1 MSNKGSTK
9 AAGAGAPAAS
19 TTSVLD
25 GWPALLAAVV
35 VIGAAVYAFSPR
47 SQPEFPATRV
57 SAQRVLVNGI
67 AQQGQQFIAV
77 GEQGQVLIA
86 GDANGPWENATIEP
100 QRGST
105 LTRVV
110 FPQADLAIAVGHD
123 GWIVRST
130 DGGKTWKEAVFT
142 AESDPLLGVA
152 GPFDGRY
159 YAYGAFGLLM
169 ASDDQ
174 GQTWQKMELNIP
186 GEGAAEAP
194 PPVDPNADPFADP
207 FASAAGD
214 DPFANFD
221 ANAVGGA
228 GHLNAMTQA
237 ADGSLILV
245 GERGLLLK
253 SSDKG
258 QSWKR
263 LPEIY
268 GGSFF
273 GVLSLPSKTLIA
285 FGMRGNV
292 FRSTDA
298 GESWQK
304 SNVPLENS
312 LFGGAIDAKGNAVLA
327 GAGNTLLRSTDD
339 GATFVVSAALGR
351 NGLADVIALPSGN
364 WLTVGDGGILVLDPA
379 AANATGDAS

>member
-1 MSNKGSTK
+1 MNNKGNTM
-9 AAGAGAPAAS
+9 AGAGAAAS
-19 TTSVLD
+19 VSD
-25 GWPALLAAVV
+25 SWPAFLAAVV
-35 VIGAAVYAFSPR
+35 VIGAALYAFSPR
-47 SQPEFPATRV
+47 SQPEFPATQV
-57 SAQRVLVNGI
+57 SATRVLANGI
-67 AQQGQQFIAV
+67 AQQGAQFIAV
-77 GEQGQVLIA
+77 GEQGQVLTA
-86 GDANGPWENATIEP
+86 SDANGPWTSAKIEP
-100 QRGST
+100 QQGST

-130 DGGKTWKEAVFT
+130 DGGKTWKEVAFT

-174 GQTWQKMELNIP
+174 GQTWQKLDVNIA
-186 GEGAAEAP
+186 GEGGSEAA

-207 FASAAGD
+207 FATGGD

-253 SSDKG
+253 SADKG
-258 QSWKR
+258 QTWKR
-263 LPEIY
+263 LPEVY

-273 GVLSLPSKTLIA
+273 GVLSLPSKTLVA

-292 FRSTDA
+292 FRSTDL
-298 GESWQK
+298 GETWQK
-304 SNVPLENS
+304 STVPLENS
-312 LFGGAIDAKGNAVLA
+312 LFGGIVDAKGNAVLA

-339 GATFVVSAALGR
+339 GATFTVVAALAR
-351 NGLADVIALPSGN
+351 NGLADLIALPSGN
-364 WLTVGDGGILVLDPA
+364 WLTAGDGGILVIEPA
-379 AANATGDAS
+379 AAKATGDAS

>member
-1 MSNKGSTK
+1 MSNKGSTT
-9 AAGAGAPAAS
+9 AAGAGTPAAS
-19 TTSVLD
+19 ASLID
-25 GWPALLAAVV
+25 GWPSLLVAVL
-35 VIGAAVYAFSPR
+35 VIGSALYAFSPR
-47 SQPEFPATRV
+47 SQPEFPATQV
-57 SAQRVLVNGI
+57 SATRVLANGI
-67 AQQGQQFIAV
+67 AHNGKQFIAV
-77 GEQGQVLIA
+77 GEQGQVLLA
-86 GDANGPWENATIEP
+86 SDAQGPWTSAKVEP

-105 LTRVV
+105 LTRIV
-110 FPQADLAIAVGHD
+110 FPQSDLAIAVGHD
-123 GWIVRST
+123 GWILRST
-130 DGGKTWKEAVFT
+130 DGGKTWKEVAFA

-174 GQTWQKMELNIP
+174 GQTWQKLELNIA
-186 GEGAAEAP
+186 GEGDGEAAAP
-194 PPVDPNADPFADP
+194 AVDPNADPFADP
-207 FASAAGD
+207 FANAGD

-253 SSDKG
+253 STDKG
-258 QSWKR
+258 QTWRR
-263 LPEIY
+263 LPEVY

-292 FRSTDA
+292 FRSTDL

-304 SNVPLENS
+304 AGVPLENS
-312 LFGGAIDAKGNAVLA
+312 LFGGAVDARGDAVLA
-327 GAGNTLLRSTDD
+327 GAGNTVLRSTDD
-339 GATFVVSAALGR
+339 GATFTVAAALAR
-351 NGLADVIALPSGN
+351 NGLADLIALPSGN
-364 WLTVGDGGILVLDPA
+364 WLTAGDGGVLVIEPS